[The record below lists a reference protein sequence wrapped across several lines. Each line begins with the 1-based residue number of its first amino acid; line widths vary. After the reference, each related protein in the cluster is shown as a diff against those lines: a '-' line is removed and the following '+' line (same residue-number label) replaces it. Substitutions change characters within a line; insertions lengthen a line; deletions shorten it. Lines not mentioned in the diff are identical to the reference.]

1 MVRIHPCPPRMSSV
15 AVCGAFFSAQN
26 AARDAADGA
35 AGGKLGATRRRQ
47 DESSA
52 AGGRSGR
59 HCPGAARRALA
70 AQRAREQQTA
80 GREKESRGSAGGACL
95 EALCSSSN
103 VWARHSLTR
112 QEKVSPSALR
122 PAACLPSKRASLIFR
137 MSSSCSLAAEKMTA
151 LPPSGVSPSTGVM
164 ASWRR

>member
-15 AVCGAFFSAQN
+15 AVCGAFLVRERHGS
-26 AARDAADGA
+26 
-35 AGGKLGATRRRQ
+35 RRSGQCGWRQ

-70 AQRAREQQTA
+70 QGAHGSSRRQDERKSLETARAAHVSRLFAVLQTY
-80 GREKESRGSAGGACL
+80 GHY
-95 EALCSSSN
+95 
-103 VWARHSLTR
+103 RHSLTR

>member
-1 MVRIHPCPPRMSSV
+1 MSSV
-15 AVCGAFFSAQN
+15 AVCGAFLVRETRPVTQRTVRL
-26 AARDAADGA
+26 AASWERRDGGKMRAVRLADGA
-35 AGGKLGATRRRQ
+35 GDIALGQRDERWPLNVHGSSRRQ
-47 DESSA
+47 DERKS
-52 AGGRSGR
+52 
-59 HCPGAARRALA
+59 
-70 AQRAREQQTA
+70 
-80 GREKESRGSAGGACL
+80 L
-95 EALCSSSN
+95 EAVRAAHVSRLFA
-103 VWARHSLTR
+103 VLHTYGHYRHSLTR